1 MNENNENKKQDGGY
15 SSLTGF
21 HRAMPIILAALA
33 VFVAVCYI
41 TDGTGVLGDGV
52 GAVLIGLFSAG
63 AYAIPALLV
72 IHAIFYAEDLAEGK
86 ILSRTIFS
94 VITLLAV
101 SVVEYA
107 IVFWGK
113 DYVFAPVEFFTE
125 GTAGGFI
132 GSILAFGLINVLGPV
147 GIIILAVALLLVYI
161 SFFFSRR
168 DGAVKRAFIAA
179 LSAIVNALSAVEGF
193 FKKLFSKKAK
203 QRKTRKEREAD
214 KRSAEL
220 LDDQFF
226 EVDNGM
232 RELRIS
238 ELGIH
243 ESKSGE
249 AIEKNPTL
257 QESVRHKSAY
267 DGEPTVISFSERA
280 AEKKTPD
287 LSYGESIRKSEP
299 SFEKKASAAPT
310 YEKPTESFGD
320 ESADAIFTRDFDPY
334 DFMNA
339 EKIASRP
346 SSKAQPRVLSTGISV
361 NERPLSSVSPEELEK
376 ERRREEFERK
386 KQQIIAERRRR
397 EEALRVHV
405 SESAGVTVEAERTA
419 EPKSVE
425 PSRIENVTA
434 TAPAVEK
441 PESAVRVTEVFGG
454 GESLHT
460 LGKERVS
467 QNSEERAYGT
477 PPNTSEATVHEL
489 MPKSVAFRVEN
500 KPESA
505 VPEPTEYGKMSFTFD
520 KGEHSDTDSASE
532 KIAEMVALSNPAY
545 RRNFNA
551 TSVRMEIRESAA
563 SNEAD
568 STASEEGAP
577 NIGGS
582 AANEISDAQNLN
594 ASVPYGAKNEAYSA
608 AGVRF
613 EDASADY
620 EKEPAFAAAGIYE
633 DTPAEPEAPVIKRF
647 EAQSEPEAPAFKQI
661 EEQSEPKEPVFK
673 QFEAPIERIVE
684 PTVTESVRTDADV
697 LKTERTLLSPT
708 PAPAAKE
715 AASPERDSR
724 FTVIDEDMPLIDPK
738 AQDGGISVSN
748 CDEGTF
754 LDFGDGEDG
763 ESEDGS
769 DGAMSFPEGEEIITE
784 EIPPEEQNPDVI
796 KMREMFPFLN
806 DESEPE
812 DDSDEEYEELSLG
825 DDEES
830 SLDAVEPFSGGAEL
844 QTEESLGDEDSA
856 EDDAPPFDMPTAMP
870 QRTAPE
876 VPAALGGLVAPVKEE
891 PKKEKKPDYS
901 KYVFPP
907 IDLLGLD
914 AERDDEGIQE
924 EIQDNADKL
933 IDTLASFNVTAS
945 IKGVDR
951 GPRITRYE
959 VVPARGVKTSSVMNL
974 QDDIAL
980 NLAAGDIRMEA
991 PIPGKSAIG
1000 IEIPNKKPSTVRLRE
1015 LIEAEEFVS
1024 AKSKTSV
1031 CIGKDVAGQPVFSDI
1046 ANMPHLLVAGAT
1058 GMGKSVCINSLMI
1071 SILYKARPDEVKF
1084 IMIDPKQVEF
1094 TMYNGIPH
1102 LLVPVVS
1109 DAKQAAGSLM
1119 WAVEEMERRYNLINS
1134 LCVRN
1139 IDAYN
1144 DKVTKDKSLGE
1155 PMSRIIIV
1163 IDEFADL
1170 MAQVKDPVENLV
1182 MRIAAKARAAGI
1194 HLIVGTQR
1202 PSVDVITG
1210 VIKANIPTRFSC
1222 KVASNRDSGTVLDS
1236 AGAEKLLNKGDM
1248 LLKFTNSTKP
1258 IRVQG
1263 AFVADSEV
1271 ENIMAHIKSQG
1282 GASYDSNVMEE
1293 IERQAQKCSKK
1304 GGSSDDDY
1312 DDDGDSGEGYL
1323 NDRQFL
1329 DAVEVAVNARKI
1341 STSLIQRKLSIGYG
1355 KAAKFIDIM
1364 EGMGIVSEPN
1374 GQKPRDVLITADE
1387 WYEKLSRISLD

>member
-1 MNENNENKKQDGGY
+1 MNEDNKNKTQGGAY

-52 GAVLIGLFSAG
+52 GAVLVGLFSAG

-72 IHAIFYAEDLAEGK
+72 IHAIFYAEDLEEHK
-86 ILSRTIFS
+86 ILSRTVFS
-94 VITLLAV
+94 VITLLVV

-107 IVFWGK
+107 IIFWGK
-113 DYVFAPVEFFTE
+113 DYVFAPVDFFKE

-132 GSILAFGLINVLGPV
+132 GSIVAFGLINVLGPV
-147 GIIILAVALLLVYI
+147 GIIILAVALFFVYV
-161 SFFFSRR
+161 SFFFARR
-168 DGAVKRAFIAA
+168 DGAVKRAFITA
-179 LSAIVNALSAVEGF
+179 LSAVVGALSAVEGF
-193 FKKLFSKKAK
+193 FKRIFAKSKKQK
-203 QRKTRKEREAD
+203 KTRKEREAD

-267 DGEPTVISFSERA
+267 DEEPTVISFASSAPERKA
-280 AEKKTPD
+280 PD
-287 LSYGESIRKSEP
+287 LSYRDSIQTAEP
-299 SFEKKASAAPT
+299 AVRAEASARPT
-310 YEKPTESFGD
+310 YTKKEEPLGD

-346 SSKAQPRVLSTGISV
+346 SSKAQPREFSTGVSV
-361 NERPLSSVSPEELEK
+361 NERPISSVSPEELEK
-376 ERRREEFERK
+376 ERRRAEFERK
-386 KQQIIAERRRR
+386 KQQIIAERKRR

-405 SESAGVTVEAERTA
+405 SESAGV
-419 EPKSVE
+419 SVE
-425 PSRIENVTA
+425 SDRPTEPVRVTESTVTEASRIVE
-434 TAPAVEK
+434 PARQEAQ
-441 PESAVRVTEVFGG
+441 SAVRVTEVFGG
-454 GESLHT
+454 GETLHT
-460 LGKERVS
+460 LG
-467 QNSEERAYGT
+467 EEKVGQYNEKREFSSVGASPTGG
-477 PPNTSEATVHEL
+477 ATVHEL
-489 MPKSVAFRVEN
+489 MPKSVEFRVEN
-500 KPESA
+500 KPESS
-505 VPEPTEYGKMSFTFD
+505 VPEPTEYGKMSFTFE
-520 KGEHSDTDSASE
+520 KGEHTDATDSATE
-532 KIAEMVALSNPAY
+532 KIAEMVAMSNPAY

-551 TSVRMEIRESAA
+551 TSVRMEIRESPTVI
-563 SNEAD
+563 EAVEENTQNADCSMQNTGAEAKNSITESD
-568 STASEEGAP
+568 SYEREGAF
-577 NIGGS
+577 
-582 AANEISDAQNLN
+582 A
-594 ASVPYGAKNEAYSA
+594 
-608 AGVRF
+608 
-613 EDASADY
+613 
-620 EKEPAFAAAGIYE
+620 KEPTFAAASSFRENTLTTESMSYTERPAVAENSAYIE
-633 DTPAEPEAPVIKRF
+633 TPAVAESTNYSDKPAVAEGIDYTEKPAVAEAPV
-647 EAQSEPEAPAFKQI
+647 FK
-661 EEQSEPKEPVFK
+661 E
-673 QFEAPIERIVE
+673 FEAPIDRIVPE
-684 PTVTESVRTDADV
+684 AQESARAEEDV

-708 PAPAAKE
+708 PVAAE
-715 AASPERDSR
+715 AVTFERDRR
-724 FTVIDEDMPLIDPK
+724 FTVIDEDMPLADFGE
-738 AQDGGISVSN
+738 QDGGITASVS
-748 CDEGTF
+748 DEGTF
-754 LDFGDGEDG
+754 LDFGDGLDAEPED
-763 ESEDGS
+763 EP
-769 DGAMSFPEGEEIITE
+769 DGAMDFPEGEEIITE

-806 DESEPE
+806 EESEPM
-812 DDSDEEYEELSLG
+812 DDPDEEEYDELSLDTDSEEELSLE
-825 DDEES
+825 DDGEDYEEES
-830 SLDAVEPFSGGAEL
+830 
-844 QTEESLGDEDSA
+844 DE
-856 EDDAPPFDMPTAMP
+856 PPFDMPTPIA
-870 QRTAPE
+870 QKNTNND
-876 VPAALGGLVAPVKEE
+876 VPAALGGLVAPIKEE

-914 AERDDEGIQE
+914 EQRDEGDIQQ

-1024 AKSKTSV
+1024 ARSKTSV

-1271 ENIMAHIKSQG
+1271 EDIMAHIKSQG

-1293 IERQAQKCSKK
+1293 IERQAKMCSKK
-1304 GGSSDDDY
+1304 NGSSDDDY
-1312 DDDGDSGEGYL
+1312 DDDGESGEGYL

-1374 GQKPRDVLITADE
+1374 GQKPRDVLISADE